1 MLSEIFPDAVST
13 WIARILLL
21 ILAILIILLFRRALI
36 FLITRPLQ
44 SLLERNSRTD
54 LGEAIRDIS
63 VAPVRYLLLAL
74 MIDVG
79 ARILEVD
86 ASIMNLV
93 LNVTRTLVIVAIVV
107 FVFKLVDV
115 LAFSRGRLKM
125 FTGIQIE
132 DALLPFVRTGLKI
145 ILIALAAVIII
156 QVWGY
161 DVSGLIAGLGLGG
174 LAFSLAAQDTVSNL
188 FGFSTIVTDRPFIVG
203 EFVKTKDV
211 EGIIESVGLRSTRV
225 RQLDQ
230 ALVTVPNSM
239 LTTTSVLNWSRL
251 TKRRIDQIVGIS
263 YKANPDQ
270 MQTLL
275 DQLRQ
280 TLQARPNVDAESVVV
295 FLVNFGASTLDVLVR
310 CYVSLSDWKEFTA
323 EKEQILLEIMRI
335 VDELG
340 LEIALPSHTIY
351 FNQPSLIPNL
361 SEQDLT
367 QLDGP
372 DNSGESPAL
381 SSGDERA

>member
-21 ILAILIILLFRRALI
+21 ILAILIILLFRRVLV
-36 FLITRPLQ
+36 FLITRPLKAIFVR
-44 SLLERNSRTD
+44 SNRVD
-54 LGEAIRDIS
+54 VGEAIRDIS

-107 FVFKLVDV
+107 FVFRLVDV

-125 FTGIQIE
+125 FTGIQID

-145 ILIALAAVIII
+145 ILIALATVIII

-203 EFVKTKDV
+203 EFIRTKDV

-263 YKANPDQ
+263 YKADVERLQ
-270 MQTLL
+270 ILL
-275 DQLRQ
+275 ERLRQ
-280 TLQARPNVDAESVVV
+280 TLQVRPNVDPESVVV
-295 FLVNFGASTLDVLVR
+295 FFINFGPNSLDVLVR
-310 CYVSLSDWKEFTA
+310 CFVNLPDWKDFTA
-323 EKEQILLEIMRI
+323 EKEQVLFEIMRV

-340 LEIALPSHTIY
+340 LEIALPRQAIY
-351 FNQPSLIPNL
+351 VGDPSARTA
-361 SEQDLT
+361 LT
-367 QLDGP
+367 ELGMMP
-372 DNSGESPAL
+372 PEAESKDENPAL